1 MNLKNLVSFMQE
13 NIFKINLSN
22 YWRNID
28 KKIFVSF
35 IILFF
40 LGLFFSFS
48 STSSLAGER
57 LNKDYYFFFSKH
69 LIFTFLAL
77 VIMILIST
85 ISTHILK
92 KMIIPLFIFSFIFL
106 ALVPLIGVEVK
117 GAKRWLDFYFFRLQ
131 PIEILKPFFILVTV
145 KILTSEKFQNSQIKY
160 FFSFL
165 LLSSVIILLI
175 DQPDLGQS
183 ILLVGSWIATVFI
196 SGVSLIYILSFF
208 SLFLISLSLI
218 LILLPD
224 KFGYVL
230 DRLISFIDPTK
241 GDKFQSSS
249 ALDAIKLG
257 GLTGQGMGEG
267 ILKER
272 VPEAH
277 TDYIIAII
285 SEEYGSIIS
294 IIIILIFLF
303 ISFRIIKHCI
313 NQKDQLIKI
322 SLCGLATLL
331 IFQTFIHVG
340 VNTNLIPT
348 TGMTLPFLSY
358 GGSSLVGSAILAGVI
373 LNYTKN
379 KINLYE

>member
-1 MNLKNLVSFMQE
+1 MQE
-13 NIFKINLSN
+13 NIFRIKLFN

-28 KKIFVSF
+28 KKIFFSF
-35 IILFF
+35 LILFI

-57 LNKDYYFFFSKH
+57 LNKDYYFFFTKH

-77 VIMILIST
+77 VIMTLIS
-85 ISTHILK
+85 ILDTSFLK
-92 KMIIPLFIFSFIFL
+92 RIVIPLFVVSFIFL
-106 ALVPLIGVEVK
+106 ALVPLIGIEVK

-131 PIEILKPFFILVTV
+131 PIEILKPFFILATV
-145 KILTSEKFQNSQIKY
+145 KILTLENLQNSQVKY

-183 ILLVGSWIATVFI
+183 ILLVGTWIATVFI

-218 LILLPD
+218 LFLLPE

-230 DRLISFIDPTK
+230 ERLISFVDPSK

-303 ISFRIIKHCI
+303 ISFRIIKNCI
-313 NQKDQLIKI
+313 NQKDELIKI

-358 GGSSLVGSAILAGVI
+358 GGSSLIGSAILAGVI

>member
-1 MNLKNLVSFMQE
+1 MQE
-13 NIFKINLSN
+13 NTFKIQFVN
-22 YWRNID
+22 YWRIVD
-28 KKIFVSF
+28 KKIFFCF

-77 VIMILIST
+77 FVMISISLIETS
-85 ISTHILK
+85 IFK
-92 KMIIPLFIFSFIFL
+92 KFVIPLFTISFIFL
-106 ALVPLIGVEVK
+106 ALVPIFGIEVK
-117 GAKRWLDFYFFRLQ
+117 GARRWLDFYFFRLQ
-131 PIEILKPFFILVTV
+131 PIELLKPFFILVTV
-145 KILTSEKFQNSQIKY
+145 KILTYDKLKNLKLRY
-160 FFSFL
+160 FLSFL
-165 LLSSVIILLI
+165 LLSSVITLLI

-183 ILLVGSWIATVFI
+183 ILLIGSWIATAFI
-196 SGVSLIYILSFF
+196 SGISLLYVFGFF
-208 SLFLISLSLI
+208 SFFLISISF
-218 LILLPD
+218 LLFLMPE
-224 KFGYVL
+224 KFGYIIN
-230 DRLISFIDPTK
+230 RLITFIDPSK
-241 GDKFQSSS
+241 GDRFQSSS

-257 GLTGQGMGEG
+257 GLKGQGMGEG
-267 ILKER
+267 ILKDS

-303 ISFRIIKHCI
+303 ISFRIIKNCI
-313 NQKDQLIKI
+313 NQEDKLIKI
-322 SLCGLATLL
+322 SLCGLASLM

-340 VNTNLIPT
+340 VNTSLIPT

-358 GGSSLVGSAILAGVI
+358 GGSSLIGSAILAGII

-379 KINLYE
+379 RTYLYE

>member
-1 MNLKNLVSFMQE
+1 MLE
-13 NIFKINLSN
+13 NTFKFRLLN

-28 KKIFVSF
+28 KKILLSF
-35 IILFF
+35 LLLFF

-69 LIFTFLAL
+69 LSYTILAL
-77 VIMILIST
+77 IIMVSISAIE
-85 ISTHILK
+85 ISLLK
-92 KMIIPLFIFSFIFL
+92 KLIIPLFAISFFFL
-106 ALVPLIGVEVK
+106 ALVPIIGVEVK
-117 GAKRWLDFYFFRLQ
+117 GAKRWLDLYFFRLQ
-131 PIEILKPFFILVTV
+131 PIEVLKPFFILMTV
-145 KILTSEKFQNSQIKY
+145 KILTLEKLQNSQVKY

-165 LLSSVIILLI
+165 LLCSVLILLV

-183 ILLVGSWIATVFI
+183 ILLTGSWVFTVFI
-196 SGVSLIYILSFF
+196 SGVSIFYIIGFF
-208 SLFLISLSLI
+208 SIFLISSTA
-218 LILLPD
+218 LLFLFPE
-224 KFGYVL
+224 KFGYIIN
-230 DRLISFIDPTK
+230 RLITFFDPNQ

-267 ILKER
+267 ILKES

-277 TDYIIAII
+277 TDYVIAII
-285 SEEYGSIIS
+285 SEEYGSIVSVMIIS
-294 IIIILIFLF
+294 IFLY
-303 ISFRIIKHCI
+303 ISFRIIKNCF
-313 NQKDQLIKI
+313 NQDDFFVKI

-331 IFQTFIHVG
+331 ILQTFIHAG
-340 VNTNLIPT
+340 VNTNLIPA

-358 GGSSLVGSAILAGVI
+358 GGSSLMGSAILAGVI

-379 KINLYE
+379 KVHLYD